1 MAFKKT
7 RKLRKRTTKRKT
19 KRTTKRKTNRR
30 KRVRGGMWP
39 FTTKRKVLRYI
50 TYSDTFT
57 KVTTKEE
64 LDKENI
70 VFITPA
76 IENSD
81 ESGLN
86 PLYVTLVAL
95 NGAYNDD
102 TSIIDFMK
110 LTDSWAR
117 GVNEYKD
124 IKIDQ
129 IPDILKDY
137 NQKINT
143 TLKPVYYKFLVND
156 KTIKNIRKA

>member
-7 RKLRKRTTKRKT
+7 RKLRKRTTKSK
-19 KRTTKRKTNRR
+19 TKRKTNRR

-50 TYSDTFT
+50 TDSAIF
-57 KVTTKEE
+57 KEVTTKDE

-81 ESGLN
+81 ESSLN

-110 LTDSWAR
+110 LTANWAR